1 MAARYTIRIP
11 GVARGKGRARAT
23 KRGTVYTPAATVN
36 AEAWVK
42 SCAFDQ
48 IGQPLL
54 ITPVHVSVAIEVE
67 VPASWSKKRREAALI
82 GEVRPTGKP
91 DLDNCIK
98 LLMDG
103 LNKIAWHDDSQVVR
117 LTASKRYGPNPL
129 TEVIITEILP

>member
-1 MAARYTIRIP
+1 MTARYTIRIP

-23 KRGTVYTPAATVN
+23 KTGRVYTPAGTVN

-42 SCAFDQ
+42 SCAYEQ

-54 ITPVHVSVAIEVE
+54 TTPVSVYIGIDVE
-67 VPASWSKKRREAALI
+67 VPASWSKKRREAALS
-82 GEVRPTGKP
+82 GYTRPTGKP

-103 LNKIAWHDDSQVVR
+103 LNKLAWVDDSQVVR
-117 LTASKRYGPNPL
+117 LIASKRYAAAPQ
-129 TEVIITEILP
+129 TEVIIMEVLP

>member
-1 MAARYTIRIP
+1 MTARYTIVIP

-23 KRGTVYTPAATVN
+23 KAGRVYTPAQTVN

-42 SCAFDQ
+42 SCAYEQ

-54 ITPVHVSVAIEVE
+54 TTPVSVSIAIEVE
-67 VPASWSKKRREAALI
+67 VPSSWSKKRRAAALA
-82 GEVRPTGKP
+82 GETRPTGKP

-103 LNKIAWHDDSQVVR
+103 LNKIAWVDDAQVVR
-117 LTASKRYGPNPL
+117 LTAGKRYGAAPQ
-129 TEVIITEILP
+129 TEVVIAEVLS

>member
-1 MAARYTIRIP
+1 MGARYTITIP

-23 KRGTVYTPAATVN
+23 SRGAVYTPAQTVN

-54 ITPVHVSVAIEVE
+54 TTPVAVVVTIDAE
-67 VPASWSKKRREAALI
+67 VPASWSKKRQAAALS
-82 GEVRPTGKP
+82 GAVRPTGKP
-91 DLDNCIK
+91 DLDNYIK

-103 LNKIAWHDDSQVVR
+103 LNKLAWVDDSQVVR
-117 LTASKRYGPNPL
+117 LVASKRYGPAPQ
-129 TEVIITEILP
+129 TVVEIAEVLP